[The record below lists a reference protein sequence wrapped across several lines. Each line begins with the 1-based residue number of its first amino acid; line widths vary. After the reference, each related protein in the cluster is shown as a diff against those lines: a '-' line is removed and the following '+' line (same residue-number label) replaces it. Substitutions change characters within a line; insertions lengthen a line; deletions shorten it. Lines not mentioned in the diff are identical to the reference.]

1 MGDGKVDLPFP
12 TRSCSCGVS
21 VCVVTW
27 ISRKGDILAGSLK
40 MTACSYSM
48 GTLKDFCPALTK
60 LALDQ
65 NVKKSLSVCLFVCLS
80 VGLSFRSF
88 FQGV

>member
-27 ISRKGDILAGSLK
+27 IWPLISRKGDILAGSLK

-48 GTLKDFCPALTK
+48 GTLKDFSINGT
-60 LALDQ
+60 
-65 NVKKSLSVCLFVCLS
+65 SS
-80 VGLSFRSF
+80 
-88 FQGV
+88 GVP